1 MIIDRLS
8 AADCCLAEVDVRPSI
23 AQCDTGNLA
32 LATKVSNDVQII
44 IEIGVR
50 TGGKERTKSVESR
63 FGGHSCSG
71 IGTGSKAIGLI
82 RSEKK
87 KPSPLDWS
95 AERKPESVFDGYRLA
110 RAVGPLACSQ
120 CIERAVVEYIISGT
134 VKLIRSTP
142 GDDVDYGTTGAAEFR
157 GVVRL

>member
-82 RSEKK
+82 RSEKEK
-87 KPSPLDWS
+87 
-95 AERKPESVFDGYRLA
+95 LA
-110 RAVGPLACSQ
+110 RLFLVRRAKTRKCFRRLPACACHRPFGLQSMN
-120 CIERAVVEYIISGT
+120 
-134 VKLIRSTP
+134 
-142 GDDVDYGTTGAAEFR
+142 
-157 GVVRL
+157 